1 MLCGNCA
8 EAQALRAGWPEQFGG
23 LYAEEEMDRAK
34 AIDLTATEI
43 VAAEEEDHRLRLIGA
58 IGDSITVT
66 WGDGWKL
73 EDVPIGQ
80 FFDRAAEFVSQSD
93 AALVARWAEAN
104 QIGLNRFWAKS
115 KTDALALKKLVE
127 EKTAQRAAA

>member
-1 MLCGNCA
+1 MA
-8 EAQALRAGWPEQFGG
+8 EALGKIVNMPVFFDTLRKASNGKS
-23 LYAEEEMDRAK
+23 LKDLHTKEEK
-34 AIDLTATEI
+34 ID
-43 VAAEEEDHRLRLIGA
+43 A

-93 AALVARWAEAN
+93 AALVARWADAN

-115 KTDALALKKLVE
+115 KTDALALKKLVRI
-127 EKTAQRAAA
+127 A